1 MELKPRQQ
9 EAYAAVFAALDRGI
23 DRQLVALPTGV
34 GKTVLAAHIAKR
46 FDRVLFLAHRQ
57 ELIEQT
63 ARTMALVDPDRTQ
76 GRIEQGTHDL
86 GSAFTI
92 AMLPTVHRRLDR
104 IPPDSFDCVIVDE
117 CFPAGTLVDGRPIE
131 QLVIGDTVTA
141 FNEATGTLRQAKVTR
156 LFKNQAPTKLIK
168 LLVGGRFLICTPN
181 HPLLTESGWKQA
193 GLIVPGENLFEVNYG
208 NDNPLSSVWD
218 SKNEQRQ
225 NQSLSCLPEGTQ
237 PDRESDHHS
246 LQLVQDANRRRHEIS
261 ANQGTK
267 GWEDLLLGDLFDC
280 LPSSSRQ
287 LKHDQNQSTEERVY
301 FGKNEGQQSD
311 DGFGCSRQDV
321 GNLKDDW
328 TSTQGQGWERQGF
341 DCSTTG
347 IVGSVELENRGCNSY
362 QDSKRERIPD
372 LLQGGYC
379 RSNKQDCY
387 RSRRQFS
394 LCDCTEESG
403 SEERRIIK
411 PVRVDSIE
419 VFKQGSDS
427 EFTRLCPDGFVYN
440 FTVEPFNTYV
450 ANGFIVH
457 NCHHACS
464 RTWRETLD
472 HFTPKLRLGL
482 TATPER
488 LDGLALSNLFTEIS
502 YSMTLAD
509 AVNEAYLVPP
519 SAIQCLTSVNISAVH
534 TRGGDLAEDEL
545 AALVDDPARNAFIAQ
560 KYIEHCP
567 GRRAIAF
574 AVNIAHAQNLVEAF
588 RAVGVKAEWVSGA
601 DPLRSEKLERFANG
615 EFQILAN
622 CQILTEGYDDK
633 SVNAILLCRP
643 TKSRSL
649 YCQML
654 GRGLRLDDGK
664 ENCRILD
671 FVDVAGKHSLMSAWK
686 FFGFTKPPK
695 QDQPFEIGDEEKEK
709 KERES
714 RVKAIDLERPINLFL
729 PPEIPDSFSYG
740 SAPWHREPATPKQLA
755 FLESQGYDIA
765 DNDFTRGQASA
776 LISNMPASTGQLRW
790 LQQLGFDVSV
800 DWTRQQATIALD
812 DVKLRMSDALAKIRA
827 KGFTVIAG
835 NRRVII
841 DPEDRLDLLQR
852 DWIEQHRKPL
862 LFALK
867 AELKEAA

>member
-9 EAYAAVFAALDRGI
+9 QAFDAVFAALDRGV

-34 GKTVLAAHIAKR
+34 GKTVLGAHIAKR
-46 FDRVLFLAHRQ
+46 FNRVLFLAHRQ

-86 GSAFTI
+86 EGQFTI
-92 AMLPTVHRRLDR
+92 AMLPTVHRRLQK

-141 FNEATGTLRQAKVTR
+141 FNEATWTLRQAKITR
-156 LFKNQAPTKLIK
+156 LFKNPAPTA
-168 LLVGGRFLICTPN
+168 LLRLWLNGRSLVCTSN
-181 HPLLTESGWKQA
+181 HPLLTESGWKPA
-193 GLIVPGENLFEVNYG
+193 CLVVPGENLFEVNYV
-208 NDNPLSSVWD
+208 NENPLSSVWD
-218 SKNEQRQ
+218 AKIEQQ
-225 NQSLSCLPEGTQ
+225 QSQFLSCLPERTQ
-237 PDRESDHHS
+237 PDRESDHHP
-246 LQLVQDANRRRHEIS
+246 LQLVQDANRRHYEIS
-261 ANQGTK
+261 ANQGTTGRK
-267 GWEDLLLGDLFDC
+267 DLLLGDLFDR
-280 LPSSSRQ
+280 SSSSSVQ

-311 DGFGCSRQDV
+311 DEFGCSRQDV

-341 DCSTTG
+341 NCSTAG

-387 RSRRQFS
+387 RGRRQFS
-394 LCDCTEESG
+394 LCDCSEESG

-411 PVRVDSIE
+411 PVRVEGIE
-419 VFKQGSDS
+419 IFKQGSDA

-457 NCHHACS
+457 NCHHSCS

-472 HFTPKLRLGL
+472 HFQPRLRLGL

-502 YSMTLAD
+502 YTMSLAD

-545 AALVDDPARNAFIAQ
+545 AALVDDPARNEFIAQ
-560 KYIEHCP
+560 KYLEHCP
-567 GRRAIAF
+567 GRRGIAF
-574 AVNIAHAQNLVEAF
+574 AVNIAHAVHLTEAF
-588 RAVGVKAEWVSGA
+588 RAVGVSAEWISGN
-601 DPLRSEKLERFANG
+601 DPLRSEKLERFSNG
-615 EFQILAN
+615 EFQVLAN
-622 CQILTEGYDDK
+622 CQILTEGFDDCG
-633 SVNAILLCRP
+633 VDAILLCRP

-654 GRGLRLDDGK
+654 GRGLRLNPGK
-664 ENCRILD
+664 ENCRVLD

-686 FFGFTKPPK
+686 FFGHTAPPANEM
-695 QDQPFEIGDEEKEK
+695 PLGIGDEPRK
-709 KERES
+709 KES
-714 RVKAIDLERPINLFL
+714 RVAAIDLERPINLFL
-729 PPEIPDSFSYG
+729 PPVIPDSFAYG
-740 SAPWHREPATPKQLA
+740 SAPWHREPATAKQLG
-755 FLESQGYDIA
+755 FLEAQGYDIA

-776 LISNMPASTGQLRW
+776 LISAMPASTGQLRW
-790 LQQLGFDVSV
+790 LQQLNFDVSV

-812 DVKLRMSDALAKIRA
+812 DVKTRMSDALAKIRA
-827 KGFTVIAG
+827 KGFTVVAG
-835 NRRVII
+835 NRRVIVE
-841 DPEDRLDLLQR
+841 PPDRLDLLQK
-852 DWIEQHRKPL
+852 DWIERNKKPL